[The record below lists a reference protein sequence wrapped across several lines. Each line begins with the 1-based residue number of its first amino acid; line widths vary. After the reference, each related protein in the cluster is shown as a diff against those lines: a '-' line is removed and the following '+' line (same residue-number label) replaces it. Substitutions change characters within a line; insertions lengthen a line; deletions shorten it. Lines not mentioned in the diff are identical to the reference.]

1 MTHPSQARN
10 SAHNSAHNIAR
21 AMSLCASTLG
31 AAALAALTL
40 LLPPAAQ
47 AQGTGQPA
55 AAQSTTP
62 SPTPASA
69 GCVDVEVHNVRPQ
82 QGNLMLAAYGDAE
95 TFSKKPMAAIRVP
108 AGDAI
113 TRLQLCGLSGTAI
126 ALTMFQDLDNNGKMN
141 SNALGMP
148 SEPWGSSGTP
158 GVFGPSWDSGKVP
171 LDGKAIVVK
180 LSI

>member
-1 MTHPSQARN
+1 MTHPSQTRN
-10 SAHNSAHNIAR
+10 SAR

-31 AAALAALTL
+31 AAALAAVAL
-40 LLPPAAQ
+40 LLPTGAQ
-47 AQGTGQPA
+47 AQTTAP
-55 AAQSTTP
+55 THTP
-62 SPTPASA
+62 SPPQAST

-82 QGNLMLAAYGDAE
+82 QGSLMLAAYGDAE

-113 TRLQLCGLSGTAI
+113 TRLQLCGLSGTNI

-141 SNALGMP
+141 ANALGMP

-180 LSI
+180 LSV